1 MIHYKLKCYNRKVSN
16 IVLIAMDAQ
25 SAEMESRT
33 DIKSNN
39 KIGNSKRIIILMV
52 KNNSKIQKSISHI
65 LCS

>member
-52 KNNSKIQKSISHI
+52 KNNNKIQKSISHI